1 MVLYEGTHRLASTF
15 KLKLINSSAP
25 AYSVFQLAENSHS
38 KFEFLRRFSTFDIL
52 SGVIIAWA
60 DFSLQKINQRIS
72 AQKMP
77 TMALQDP

>member
-1 MVLYEGTHRLASTF
+1 
-15 KLKLINSSAP
+15 
-25 AYSVFQLAENSHS
+25 
-38 KFEFLRRFSTFDIL
+38 L